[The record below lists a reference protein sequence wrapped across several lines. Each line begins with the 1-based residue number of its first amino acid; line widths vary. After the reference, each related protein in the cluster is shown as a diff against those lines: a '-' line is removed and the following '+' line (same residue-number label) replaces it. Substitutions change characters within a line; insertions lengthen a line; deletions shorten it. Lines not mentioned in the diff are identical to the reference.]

1 MRRGLTTYTTA
12 RAAITACVL
21 CAGILALLSLGGL
34 FPAVTLMLMLLSL
47 GPACLMIVGFTAGFL
62 PMGIC
67 LAAMLAALFRCGG
80 ARLLGFGA
88 VYLLPVTAAFV
99 LCLMK
104 RVPFWRACGYLAGI
118 LMAEQLCVYLLL
130 QSLTGNSLYLAAG
143 GLAAQAINGMSI
155 RDDFLYSLISMGL
168 LAVPE
173 TMRDSALVAVPGG
186 YALSQEL
193 VEELLLQVR
202 SYVGQMLEALT
213 PSALVSGSG
222 LNALL
227 GLSLGIHW
235 GKSAAAKRAFKRDE
249 PEQVI
254 PDLDMPPLRRW
265 YIPRPWG
272 LRIGLMAL
280 GLLLTRV
287 SVGGSLYMLGA
298 IMTQVFTLC
307 FGVQGLAALN
317 DSQHRRGTGKTWRR
331 LVVALALVLR
341 FMQIALVVL
350 GVMDQLSNTRG
361 LRPPLRFRDEEE

>member
-1 MRRGLTTYTTA
+1 MRRGLTTFTTA

-34 FPAVTLMLMLLSL
+34 FPAVTLALMLLSL
-47 GPACLMIVGFTAGFL
+47 GPACLMIIGFTAGFV
-62 PMGIC
+62 PMGVC

-80 ARLLGFGA
+80 VRLMGFGA

-118 LMAEQLCVYLLL
+118 LMAEQLCIYLLL
-130 QSLTGNSLYLAAG
+130 QSLTGNNLYLAAG
-143 GLAAQAINGMSI
+143 GLAAQAVNGMSI
-155 RDDFLYSLISMGL
+155 RDDFLYSLVSMGL

-173 TMRDSALVAVPGG
+173 RMRDTALVTVPGG

-227 GLSLGIHW
+227 GLSLGIRW

-280 GLLLTRV
+280 GFVFTRV
-287 SVGGSLYMLGA
+287 SSGGSLYMLGA
-298 IMTQVFTLC
+298 IMTQAFTLC
-307 FGVQGLAALN
+307 DGVQGLAALN
-317 DSQHRRGTGKTWRR
+317 DSQHKRGTGKMGRGFI
-331 LVVALALVLR
+331 VVLALVLR
-341 FMQIALVVL
+341 FVQIALVVV
-350 GVMDQLSNTRG
+350 GVVDQFTNTRG
-361 LRPPLRFRDEEE
+361 LRPPLRPRDEEE